1 MLKIDNNTLVK
12 MNKYVGEQHKKYI
25 GLRDECYELERKLQL
40 LRYTRDKINHEIS
53 ILKPYSYE
61 VQDYSVKDNIII
73 WEKEYNEYYADRIQ
87 DEWYKQVNIYIIH
100 LNFWGFARF
109 NIALYENTKLKR
121 DKYTV
126 TRTFIDQDGFCQKEL
141 ALESFEQ
148 KFRTMD
154 EAESQIKKLLEQ
166 TNYYILN
173 AAITKNYIAAFGTGF
188 IDLSKV
194 YDKTEA

>member
-12 MNKYVGEQHKKYI
+12 MNKYVDEQHKKYI

-100 LNFWGFARF
+100 LNFLGFARF

>member
-12 MNKYVGEQHKKYI
+12 MNKYVDEQHKKYI

-53 ILKPYSYE
+53 ILKPY
-61 VQDYSVKDNIII
+61 
-73 WEKEYNEYYADRIQ
+73 
-87 DEWYKQVNIYIIH
+87 
-100 LNFWGFARF
+100 
-109 NIALYENTKLKR
+109 
-121 DKYTV
+121 
-126 TRTFIDQDGFCQKEL
+126 
-141 ALESFEQ
+141 
-148 KFRTMD
+148 
-154 EAESQIKKLLEQ
+154 
-166 TNYYILN
+166 